1 MGTRKPWNRSLASRN
16 REICEGAFPKGA
28 REHRSE
34 ILEAAPGQQAQDAH
48 GPRIPAQK
56 FQTRPWEAHWN
67 GRFSRAPCRTPRQ
80 EAERPCGVLVS
91 FRQLKPAWNFPCR
104 GAFGK
109 SSPPTAF
116 QNQGNQ
122 LSAKTLRP
130 KPLLAQAFRRKLASE
145 PDAASGNLCG
155 STLAQSKTA
164 RRTGLPSASWAR
176 HLRQQ
181 GVTMGT
187 RTAWGFLAS
196 RVPPFDFLLRPNKKK
211 RGRSRANLQAKQVES
226 ASSVRPPVRNFR
238 LRAAPRR
245 LQVRPLELR

>member
-67 GRFSRAPCRTPRQ
+67 GRFSRAPFRTPRQ

-104 GAFGK
+104 SAFGK
-109 SSPPTAF
+109 SSPPIAV

-130 KPLLAQAFRRKLASE
+130 KPLLAQASRRKLASK
-145 PDAASGNLCG
+145 PDAASEIFAAAPLRSQKQCVKP
-155 STLAQSKTA
+155 A
-164 RRTGLPSASWAR
+164 LPSASWAR

-181 GVTMGT
+181 GFTMGT
-187 RTAWGFLAS
+187 RTAWGFL
-196 RVPPFDFLLRPNKKK
+196 
-211 RGRSRANLQAKQVES
+211 
-226 ASSVRPPVRNFR
+226 SS
-238 LRAAPRR
+238 
-245 LQVRPLELR
+245 